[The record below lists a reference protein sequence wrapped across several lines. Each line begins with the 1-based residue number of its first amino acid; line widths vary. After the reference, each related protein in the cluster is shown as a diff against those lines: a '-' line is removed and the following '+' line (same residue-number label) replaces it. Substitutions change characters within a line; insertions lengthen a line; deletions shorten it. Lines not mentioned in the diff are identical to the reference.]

1 MKQLDWDISTITPGD
16 YTLQLEITTN
26 MWEHF
31 LEEHYN
37 KNDMEAQGISR
48 AFALK
53 TYMKTEL

>member
-16 YTLQLEITTN
+16 YTLQLEITTK
-26 MWEHF
+26 MWENF
-31 LEEHYN
+31 LQEHYY
-37 KNDMEAQGISR
+37 KDDMEAKGISS

>member
-16 YTLQLEITTN
+16 YTLQLEITTK
-26 MWEHF
+26 MWDHF